1 MILGIGNDLADVR
14 RFEASIAKLGDRLAR
29 RVLTESEWQQY
40 RSSLRPAV
48 FLTKRFAVKEAV
60 AKALGTG
67 FRQGVSWQ
75 DISIHHSDLGQPT
88 VTLSGAAQR
97 RFESLGGRA
106 LHVTLSDEGHLVSA
120 FAVVS
125 D

>member
-1 MILGIGNDLADVR
+1 
-14 RFEASIAKLGDRLAR
+14 
-29 RVLTESEWQQY
+29 
-40 RSSLRPAV
+40 
-48 FLTKRFAVKEAV
+48 
-60 AKALGTG
+60 
-67 FRQGVSWQ
+67 VSWQ